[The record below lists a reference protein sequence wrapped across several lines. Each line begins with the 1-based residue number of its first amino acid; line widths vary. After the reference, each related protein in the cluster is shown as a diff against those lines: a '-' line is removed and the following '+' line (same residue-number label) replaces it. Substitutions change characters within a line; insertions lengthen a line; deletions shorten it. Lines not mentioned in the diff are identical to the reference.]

1 MMYNL
6 NGGYMLKTLKNNSII
21 ICDNDCKIQILKN
34 LKKLVNIKFMTMSEF
49 IKNYCFDY
57 DEKTILYLIKNY
69 NIKYEVALEYL
80 NNLYYIE
87 DKLYNEPKLDFLSKL
102 KRELINNNLLI
113 FNNKFKEYI
122 KNKNIVIYNYML
134 KGEEKYILKNLD
146 IEEIND
152 KDKNYIP
159 KIYELET
166 LEEEVEFVVRY
177 ISNLINEGIPINK
190 IKLTNVN
197 NDYINIITKI
207 FSFYNLKINKFNDIP
222 IISTIV
228 GKTFFNNLNQ
238 SIENAI
244 KSIEQYKDT
253 NIYNE
258 IVDICN
264 KYIWC
269 DDYNDLKIL
278 IEYDLKHTFIENT
291 LYTNMIEVVD
301 YKTYLFSDEYVFML
315 GFNQGF
321 IPLLKKDE
329 DYISD
334 IIKPDYMDSI
344 VEINK
349 REKENTIRCIKNI
362 KNLIITYKNT
372 SPFTKFYPSNLI
384 DDLNIKSEKVSIDYS
399 TSYSKLSDSIHL
411 AVLIDN
417 LIKFGTH
424 ESNLDLLMSNYDI
437 PYNTYSNSFTK
448 ISKEKIN
455 NYLNSLSS
463 FNLSYTSMDNYNRCA
478 FRFYIDKILCLT
490 KTKDTFTMDLG
501 SIYHA
506 VLEKI
511 VYEDI
516 NVREFVYKYIIDNNI
531 ELKPSNKFFV
541 EKAIENM
548 EYLIEILKKQNKF
561 SKLNKIETEKEV
573 LVKLKEKVNFK
584 GVIDKIV
591 YDTFNGTTLAAII
604 DYKTYVK
611 TPSLKYIDYGI
622 GLQLPIYMYLT
633 KQSLKN
639 VRFVGFYLQNITL
652 DNKSLEE
659 KEESL
664 KLIGFTNTDKDILE
678 KFDSNYMDSS
688 VIKGIKTNKDG
699 SFSSNS
705 LKYMLSDDNMD
716 DIINLTK
723 KKIDETISNIY
734 NCNFD
739 INPKFDKENL
749 GCEFC
754 DYSDLCFKKS
764 KDYVKIK
771 QSDKYNDEEEV
782 I

>member
-166 LEEEVEFVVRY
+166 LEEEVEFVARY

-384 DDLNIKSEKVSIDYS
+384 DDLNIKPEKISIDYS

>member
-166 LEEEVEFVVRY
+166 LEEEVEFVARY